1 MSEKINIYEKL
12 GDFLLNLIQ
21 LVVGGIVFAA
31 VMADDSINKAAI
43 YIGAFLA
50 ILFFLIVALSYIE
63 SVTKRKEKTNASND
77 SSRKNENKSRIGIF
91 KIYGRNQSKKK
102 LQKRN

>member
-50 ILFFLIVALSYIE
+50 ILFF
-63 SVTKRKEKTNASND
+63 
-77 SSRKNENKSRIGIF
+77 
-91 KIYGRNQSKKK
+91 
-102 LQKRN
+102 

>member
-50 ILFFLIVALSYIE
+50 ILFFLIVAFILYRI
-63 SVTKRKEKTNASND
+63 SN
-77 SSRKNENKSRIGIF
+77 
-91 KIYGRNQSKKK
+91 KKK
-102 LQKRN
+102 GE